1 MAIIW
6 RAGWSQQI
14 CVTKLEKPNTI
25 FFKVEIT
32 DLLTTFSKKP
42 MKTQRWTPL
51 SLSVLATL
59 LVLTAAQFPLSAQS
73 PSLGIPM
80 ATVPVAQ
87 TGITIRLVNQTSA
100 PITYEAL
107 GDTQP
112 RSLMATGDVT
122 LQQLNAPA
130 TLAFFYQ
137 DIPKDRQEGTGL
149 LQATLVVDETT
160 GILDVIVR
168 PTNDLDADVSNITVE
183 ENGNVF
189 VF

>member
-1 MAIIW
+1 MAVMW
-6 RAGWSQQI
+6 RVGWPQQI
-14 CVTKLEKPNTI
+14 FVTKLEKPNTI

-32 DLLTTFSKKP
+32 DLLITFSKKT
-42 MKTQRWTPL
+42 MKIKQWTPL

-59 LVLTAAQFPLSAQS
+59 SVLAAVPAPLSAQA
-73 PSLGIPM
+73 PALGVPM
-80 ATVPVAQ
+80 TTVPVAQ

-112 RSLMATGDVT
+112 RSLMATADVT
-122 LQQLNAPA
+122 LQQLNAPT
-130 TLAFFYQ
+130 TLTFFYQ
-137 DIPKDRQEGTGL
+137 DIPKDRQLGTGL
-149 LQATLVVDETT
+149 LQATLAVDEAT
-160 GILDVIVR
+160 GILDVIIR
-168 PTNDLDADVSNITVE
+168 PTNVLDDDVSNLTVE